1 MLDAE
6 YLIAFK
12 AKAWLD
18 LTARKAKGE
27 HVNERDLKKH
37 KNDVFRLFA
46 IVDPERRIT
55 VSLTVSADL
64 ASFIAAM
71 EHEQIDLRSL
81 GVEDVTV
88 PEILSTLQSIFSLNG
103 DTV

>member
-1 MLDAE
+1 M
-6 YLIAFK
+6 
-12 AKAWLD
+12 
-18 LTARKAKGE
+18 
-27 HVNERDLKKH
+27 NERDLKKH